1 MLSTFSVKQPNRR
14 AVPTFELPHATESGN
29 VNVEPESDW
38 SLQPGSERD
47 ALGGAL
53 RRTICVEG
61 GGVPGD
67 ILELVAKLEQPEK
80 KGEQRA
86 KRVDRYRNR

>member
-1 MLSTFSVKQPNRR
+1 
-14 AVPTFELPHATESGN
+14 

-53 RRTICVEG
+53 RKTLRVRLG
-61 GGVPGD
+61 SVPGD
-67 ILELVAKLEQPEK
+67 ILELVAKLEQPRK
-80 KGEQRA
+80 KGSEACQES
-86 KRVDRYRNR
+86 